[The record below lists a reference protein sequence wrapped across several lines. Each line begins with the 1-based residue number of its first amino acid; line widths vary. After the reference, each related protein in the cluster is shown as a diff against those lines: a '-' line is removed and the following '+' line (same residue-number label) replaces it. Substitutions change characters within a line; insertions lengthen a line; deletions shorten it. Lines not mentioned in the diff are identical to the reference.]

1 MLAVACSI
9 FNAEHLDQV
18 APVVLE
24 EIERLVHSKISW
36 FYGAK
41 SSAGRARVVRRPYI
55 DRAPFLEA
63 WRRWSHQD
71 PVLT

>member
-1 MLAVACSI
+1 MAGSI

-36 FYGAK
+36 F
-41 SSAGRARVVRRPYI
+41 SAGPNLRRTA
-55 DRAPFLEA
+55 DRPGEGVPISTWAPFLEA
-63 WRRWSHQD
+63 WRRWSHTD
-71 PVLT
+71 SVLT